1 MIKTFRQ
8 VDTKGT
14 DVNIMK
20 AMYDKPQQTSFSMV
34 KTKSIFSMIRN
45 KTRMSTF
52 TIFIQHSFRSP
63 SHGNQRKRNKRSTN
77 WKRRSKLSL
86 SANSII
92 LYIENPKNGTKKIL
106 ELINE
111 FGKAAGYNIN
121 AQKSLAFLYTNNKR
135 SEREIK
141 ETIPLTIETKRI
153 KYPGINLPI
162 ETKGLYSE
170 NYKTLMTKEIKDGTN
185 RWRNIPC
192 SWTRRINSVKMIIPP

>member
-8 VDTKGT
+8 VGTKGT

-20 AMYDKPQQTSFSMV
+20 AMYDKPQRTPFSMV

-52 TIFIQHSFRSP
+52 TIFIQYSFRSP

-92 LYIENPKNGTKKIL
+92 LYIENPKNATKK
-106 ELINE
+106 
-111 FGKAAGYNIN
+111 
-121 AQKSLAFLYTNNKR
+121 
-135 SEREIK
+135 
-141 ETIPLTIETKRI
+141 
-153 KYPGINLPI
+153 KY
-162 ETKGLYSE
+162 
-170 NYKTLMTKEIKDGTN
+170 
-185 RWRNIPC
+185 
-192 SWTRRINSVKMIIPP
+192 